1 MTRMLMISLCISMV
15 TCGAAGCASSS
26 CCGSSAEPVDV
37 SVDKQAL
44 TPSGGVPY
52 HEMIQYR
59 AKDAKPAIMQPV
71 LVDADAAVLAPG
83 TKVIGVSIGG
93 ESRAYPLFMLNNHQ
107 IVNDQVGGI
116 PISASW

>member
-1 MTRMLMISLCISMV
+1 MATWG
-15 TCGAAGCASSS
+15 TAGCATST
-26 CCGSSAEPVDV
+26 CGCKVAPIEV
-37 SVDKQAL
+37 SVHKKGL

-71 LVDADAAVLAPG
+71 LVDAEAAVLAPG

-93 ESRAYPLFMLNNHQ
+93 ESRAYPLFILNNHQ

>member
-1 MTRMLMISLCISMV
+1 MTRLLTVSVCIFIA
-15 TCGAAGCASSS
+15 TWGTTGCVLSSR
-26 CCGSSAEPVDV
+26 GGNVVPVDV
-37 SVDKQAL
+37 SVHKKGL
-44 TPSGGVPY
+44 TPSGGEPY

-71 LVDADAAVLAPG
+71 LVDAEAAVLAPG

-93 ESRAYPLFMLNNHQ
+93 ESRAYPLFILNNHQ

>member
-1 MTRMLMISLCISMV
+1 MALWA
-15 TCGAAGCASSS
+15 AAGCTPSSS
-26 CCGSSAEPVDV
+26 GGNATSNDV
-37 SVDKQAL
+37 STQKKGL
-44 TPSGGVPY
+44 TPSGGEPY

-71 LVDADAAVLAPG
+71 LVDAEAAVLAPG

-107 IVNDQVGGI
+107 IVNDQVGGT